1 MPGGEVAEASTDLN
15 LASARLE
22 KAIAALE
29 SRVKSAAAKAAGK
42 NGGLFQPSD
51 GAREKALEAAAL
63 EASAALGRAAQEMR
77 AALDAATGASAAGE
91 GED

>member
-1 MPGGEVAEASTDLN
+1 MAEAPNDLN

-29 SRVKSAAAKAAGK
+29 GRVKTMGAKSK
-42 NGGLFQPSD
+42 SDEGLFKSGD
-51 GAREKALEAAAL
+51 GGAREKALEAAAR

-77 AALDAATGASAAGE
+77 VVLEASAAQGG